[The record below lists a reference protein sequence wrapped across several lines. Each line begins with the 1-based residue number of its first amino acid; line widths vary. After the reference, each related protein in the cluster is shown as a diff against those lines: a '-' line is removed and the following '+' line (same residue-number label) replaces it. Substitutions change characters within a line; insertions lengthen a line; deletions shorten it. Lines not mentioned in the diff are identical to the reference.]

1 MTTSLRRLM
10 FVFAPLFAFVIP
22 ILAVMGIPALFGTGG
37 WGMILTVFIIGPIM
51 IVSLLILYSLLMA
64 RPSVRT
70 TKQVSRMDARIMLS
84 LYASIIITGLFFVDG
99 GDTTESVQS
108 AMTKML
114 GIGFGVS
121 TTISIIAGIVMIGL
135 FVVAFIVFIKE
146 LVVERRSSQV
156 NRL

>member
-1 MTTSLRRLM
+1 
-10 FVFAPLFAFVIP
+10 
-22 ILAVMGIPALFGTGG
+22 
-37 WGMILTVFIIGPIM
+37 
-51 IVSLLILYSLLMA
+51 
-64 RPSVRT
+64 
-70 TKQVSRMDARIMLS
+70 MLS